1 HTDEWGTKYWVPNY
15 QARIEREHAL
25 SLADARGLLIHDERL
40 LSFMVNPSED
50 QYRNTIT
57 VGFSESWAE
66 PGTIWEPSD
75 WRKYQM
81 VAGENITEF
90 VPVDDA
96 ILIPSQVWKL
106 EPFWDDDFE
115 PTDAWGFRNGIARAV
130 LSADSSTYTTTWT
143 MRMGPAVDGRRGY
156 TWRRQNLLASDTIQF
171 TGKPLPQ
178 YEHQPSWR
186 SGIAVQGRKSGSESP
201 GTVTV
206 SDDAAVA
213 ERGIRGLVLDD
224 HPWRNWRGLPG
235 NGDGAYGVAESLLED
250 TLTPAPLIDG
260 VEIPADPRLQ
270 LRDVVALTS
279 EGGITGRIH
288 AEVIGIH
295 RTDTATESKDR
306 LTLRVSET
314 PGQWE
319 LGVPGLS
326 ELSETTT
333 LG

>member
-1 HTDEWGTKYWVPNY
+1 DEWGTKYWIPNY
-15 QARIEREHAL
+15 QAPIEREHAL
-25 SLADARGLLIHDERL
+25 SMADARGLLIHDERL

-66 PGTIWEPSD
+66 PGTVWTPSD
-75 WRKYQM
+75 WRTYQM
-81 VAGENITEF
+81 GAGEDITEF
-90 VPVDDA
+90 VPVDNS
-96 ILIPSQVWKL
+96 ILAPSIVWQLPDL
-106 EPFWDDDFE
+106 EIWPDDFE

-130 LSADSSTYTTTWT
+130 LSANSSRYTTTWL
-143 MRMGPAVDGRRGY
+143 MRMGPVVDGRRGF
-156 TWRRQNLLASDTIQF
+156 TWRRRNLLASDTIQF
-171 TGKPLPQ
+171 TPPPYYTYDGAPAFRNAIWMQ
-178 YEHQPSWR
+178 GWQ
-186 SGIAVQGRKSGSESP
+186 SGQEET

-213 ERGIRGLVLDD
+213 ERGIRELVLDD

-235 NGDGAYGVAESLLED
+235 NGDGAYGVAESLLKD

-306 LTLRVSET
+306 LTLRVIET

-333 LG
+333 L